1 MEVYINHSGGL
12 HKLKHKIEIPNDREK
27 ERLCSKIYMDTLC
40 FFIVGNQ
47 PALMR
52 SISHRDSKVFYLWI
66 RVRINIKMGLSKKS
80 DNPFR

>member
-1 MEVYINHSGGL
+1 MTWKKNDCVAKYIWIHY
-12 HKLKHKIEIPNDREK
+12 R
-27 ERLCSKIYMDTLC
+27 

-47 PALMR
+47 SALMR

>member
-1 MEVYINHSGGL
+1 MTGKKNDCVAKKNIYI
-12 HKLKHKIEIPNDREK
+12 
-27 ERLCSKIYMDTLC
+27 CMDTLC